1 MKDNVERNKL
11 FKGIEKDSLNRM
23 LVCSKAQYK
32 KYKKGETV
40 FHQEMEAKVIY
51 ALLSGRVAIVKHLI
65 SGRKNILYEVGPGD
79 VFGEHYY
86 FGDSRIYKY
95 GAEAYTD
102 IEVLEIPWQFLFCFC
117 NEACKHHQQL
127 VQNMLEILSMKEW
140 MTIKKLNIVSTV
152 SLTERI
158 STWLL
163 DEAETSNV
171 VKLKLNREELADYLG
186 VARPS
191 LSRAL
196 MRMQK
201 DGLIEAG
208 KNQIKILDRE
218 KLENFSN

>member
-79 VFGEHYY
+79 VFGEHYF
-86 FGDSRIYKY
+86 FGDSHIYKY

>member
-79 VFGEHYY
+79 VFGEHYF

>member
-65 SGRKNILYEVGPGD
+65 SGRKNILYEVGPRD
-79 VFGEHYY
+79 VFGEHYF

>member
-32 KYKKGETV
+32 KYRKGETV

-79 VFGEHYY
+79 VFGEHYF

>member
-1 MKDNVERNKL
+1 M
-11 FKGIEKDSLNRM
+11 
-23 LVCSKAQYK
+23 
-32 KYKKGETV
+32 
-40 FHQEMEAKVIY
+40 
-51 ALLSGRVAIVKHLI
+51 
-65 SGRKNILYEVGPGD
+65 
-79 VFGEHYY
+79 
-86 FGDSRIYKY
+86 
-95 GAEAYTD
+95 
-102 IEVLEIPWQFLFCFC
+102 LEIPWQFLFCFC

-218 KLENFSN
+218 KLENFSNYPVNVT